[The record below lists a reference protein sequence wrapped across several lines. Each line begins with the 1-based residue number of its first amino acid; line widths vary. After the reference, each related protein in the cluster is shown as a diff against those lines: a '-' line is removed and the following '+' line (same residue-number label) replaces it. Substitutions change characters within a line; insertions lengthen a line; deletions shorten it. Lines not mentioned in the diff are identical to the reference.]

1 MMRFVYLKVGR
12 YLVGHAPNF
21 QSYQFSNH
29 TKQKLLTD
37 FKDEIKQFGD
47 RVEKLKAQI
56 GTEEATKNAFIM
68 PSLNALGY
76 NVFNPLEVVPEF
88 TADIGIKKGQKV
100 DYAVMKDG
108 QPAILVECKHWSENL
123 DPHNSQLFR
132 YFHTTKAKFG
142 LLSNGIVFRFYT
154 DLVEKN
160 KMDEKPFLEFN
171 VTDIKDNQI
180 EELKKFHKSYFDVDN
195 IVNTAYELKYMN
207 ELKTFINNEFQNPT
221 EGFVKHFAK
230 QAYPG
235 VLTAKIM
242 EQFTA
247 LTKKSIQ
254 QYIND
259 LITERLKSALKKE
272 NADEQKGTEQEVLI
286 TIGTTSTESKVETT
300 AEELE
305 GFMIVKT
312 ILRQKIASNRIAY
325 RDAQSYFAILLD
337 DNNRKT
343 ICRLYLNGGKKY
355 FAVIDDQKKEIRTE
369 IITLDDIFN
378 FAEQLHKIVATYDA
392 DKKGSS

>member
-1 MMRFVYLKVGR
+1 M
-12 YLVGHAPNF
+12 
-21 QSYQFSNH
+21 
-29 TKQKLLTD
+29 D

-56 GTEEATKNAFIM
+56 NTEEATKNAFIM
-68 PSLNALGY
+68 PFIKALGY
-76 NVFNPLEVVPEF
+76 DVFNPLEVVPEF
-88 TADIGIKKGQKV
+88 IADIGIKKGEKV
-100 DYAVMKDG
+100 DYAVIKDG
-108 QPAILVECKHWSENL
+108 EPTILVECKHWSADL

-142 LLSNGIVFRFYT
+142 LLSNGIIYRFYT

-195 IVNTAYELKYMN
+195 IVNTASELKFMN
-207 ELKTFINNEFQNPT
+207 ELKTYINVEFQNPT
-221 EGFVKHFAK
+221 DGFVRHFAK

-235 VLTAKIM
+235 VLTAKLM

-272 NADEQKGTEQEVLI
+272 DADVQKTAEQDAATAEIQIEN
-286 TIGTTSTESKVETT
+286 KVETT
-300 AEELE
+300 PEEME
-305 GFMIVKT
+305 AFMIVKT
-312 ILRQKIASNRIAY
+312 ILRQKISSSRIVH

-343 ICRLYLNGGKKY
+343 ICRLYLNGTKKH
-355 FAVIDDQKKEIRTE
+355 FAFIDDQKKEVKNE
-369 IITLDDIFN
+369 IQALDDIFN
-378 FAEQLHKIVATYDA
+378 FADLLHKIVATYDSE
-392 DKKGSS
+392 KKGSS

>member
-1 MMRFVYLKVGR
+1 M
-12 YLVGHAPNF
+12 
-21 QSYQFSNH
+21 
-29 TKQKLLTD
+29 D
-37 FKDEIKQFGD
+37 FKDEIKQFGI

-56 GTEEATKNAFIM
+56 STEEATKNAFII
-68 PSLNALGY
+68 PFIKALGY
-76 NVFNPLEVVPEF
+76 DVFDPLEVVPEYV
-88 TADIGIKKGQKV
+88 ADIGIKKGEKV
-100 DYAVMKDG
+100 DYAILKDG
-108 QPAILVECKHWSENL
+108 HPTILVECKHWGENL
-123 DPHNSQLFR
+123 DVHNSQLFR

-142 LLSNGIVFRFYT
+142 LLSNGIIYRFYT

-180 EELKKFHKSYFDVDN
+180 EELKKFHKSYFDIDN
-195 IVNTAYELKYMN
+195 IVNTASELKYMN
-207 ELKTFINNEFQNPT
+207 ELKTFINAEFQNPSDT
-221 EGFVKHFAK
+221 FVRHFAK

-235 VLTAKIM
+235 VLTAKLM

-272 NADEQKGTEQEVLI
+272 NEVEQSSEQELVI
-286 TIGTTSTESKVETT
+286 VPTVSESKVETT
-300 AEELE
+300 EEELE

-312 ILRQKIASNRIAY
+312 ILRQKISSSRIAY

-343 ICRLYLNGGKKY
+343 ICRLYLNGAKKY
-355 FAVIDDQKKEIRTE
+355 FAYLDEQKKEIRSE
-369 IITLDDIFN
+369 IASLDDIFN
-378 FAEQLHKIVATYDA
+378 FAEMLHQIVANYDSE
-392 DKKGSS
+392 KKGNS